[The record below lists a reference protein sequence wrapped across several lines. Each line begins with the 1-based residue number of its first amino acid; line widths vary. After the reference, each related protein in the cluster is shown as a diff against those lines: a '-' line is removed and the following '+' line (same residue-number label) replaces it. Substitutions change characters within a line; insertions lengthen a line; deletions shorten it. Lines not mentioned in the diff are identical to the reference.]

1 MLEQQ
6 GIEVET
12 RNDRL
17 YSVAGELPVNECMG
31 EVWVVSALYYQTAE
45 RLVSEMELASLP
57 EFDAGSVMHVTKRLM
72 ALLRFAGTVRL
83 RQQILL
89 SVRRSKS
96 EITATGFMP
105 RVRSNSDGGW
115 QKSVYSSHQAL
126 DINLPVAV
134 FTLTVSPGAKYSG
147 T

>member
-17 YSVAGELPVNECMG
+17 YSVAGELPVTECMG

-57 EFDAGSVMHVTKRLM
+57 NSMPGSVMRVTKRLM
-72 ALLRFAGTVRL
+72 ALLRFAGTGRL

-89 SVRRSKS
+89 SVRR
-96 EITATGFMP
+96 I
-105 RVRSNSDGGW
+105 N
-115 QKSVYSSHQAL
+115 QKSPPPASCL
-126 DINLPVAV
+126 
-134 FTLTVSPGAKYSG
+134 G
-147 T
+147 